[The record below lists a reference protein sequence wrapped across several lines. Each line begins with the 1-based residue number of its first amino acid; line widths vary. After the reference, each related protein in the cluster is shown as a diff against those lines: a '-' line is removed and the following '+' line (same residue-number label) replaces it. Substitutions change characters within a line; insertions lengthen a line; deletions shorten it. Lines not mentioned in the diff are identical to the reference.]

1 MAPSSFLER
10 ASSSHQVQLAATAL
24 ASGAIVATA
33 ILGYQRLQHAE
44 RIHQLKGSIPSLTN
58 GDHDPNGLG
67 GRGGA
72 SLSQEDKEDLRNAAL
87 ARRAQAGD
95 YDDELILE
103 QLARNR
109 VFLTP
114 AGLGKLRDA
123 FVVVVGC
130 GGVGSHCAAALARS
144 GVSRVRLI
152 DFDQVTLSSLNRH
165 AVATL
170 ADVGSPKVQC
180 LRRRLLAITPWVH
193 FDLRLEKFW
202 DQAADRLLE
211 PWIGEGADA
220 GAGRRPDYVVDAIDN
235 IDTKVALLKYCHDHE
250 LPVISSMGA
259 GCKSDPTRIVVGD
272 IGTSTDDGLSR
283 STRRRLKLLGITKGI
298 PTVYSTEKT
307 GEGKAELLPLPE
319 EEFHKGQVGDLGV
332 LPDFRVRI
340 LPVLGTM
347 PAVFGYT
354 VANHIILSITGYP
367 HDYVPAKGR
376 EKMYESLLAAVQGG
390 EEKILR
396 HMTGGDPSITLGL
409 KVPITTGDMAFLVEE
424 IFKGRSAITGLTT
437 RLTLVRWRKPTSTTL
452 IRIGEEPNEQK
463 SSNIKLEDLVCMT
476 KEEAARHDKEVLRGD
491 KTPEEVYDA
500 ATTEKVEALLKE
512 TAKYEKY
519 R

>member
-1 MAPSSFLER
+1 MSFLEQ
-10 ASSSHQVQLAATAL
+10 ATSSSRVQLAATAI
-24 ASGAIVATA
+24 ASGVVVAGT
-33 ILGYQRLQHAE
+33 ILGYQRLQRDE
-44 RIHQLKGSIPSLTN
+44 RIHEFKGSIPSQGED
-58 GDHDPNGLG
+58 GDALRRLNSY
-67 GRGGA
+67 GGA
-72 SLSQEDKEDLRNAAL
+72 SKADKEDICNEVL

-95 YDDELILE
+95 YDDDLILE

-109 VFLTP
+109 VFLGP
-114 AGLGKLRDA
+114 AGLDKLRNA

-130 GGVGSHCAAALARS
+130 GGVGSHCTAALARS
-144 GVSRVRLI
+144 GISKIRLV

-170 ADVGSPKVQC
+170 ADVGIPKVHC

-193 FDLRLEKFW
+193 FDLRQEKYW
-202 DQAADRLLE
+202 DEAADRLLA
-211 PWIGEGADA
+211 PWQES
-220 GAGRRPDYVVDAIDN
+220 GRRPDFIVDAIDN
-235 IDTKVALLKYCHDHE
+235 IDTKVSLLKYCYDHQ

-259 GCKSDPTRIVVGD
+259 GCKSDPTRIIVGD

-283 STRRRLKLLGITKGI
+283 ATRRRLKLLGVTKGI

-319 EEFHKGQVGDLGV
+319 EEFQKGQVGDLGV
-332 LPDFRVRI
+332 MPDFRVRI

-354 VANHIILSITGYP
+354 VANHIILSVTGYP

-376 EKMYESLLAAVQGG
+376 EKMYEGLLAAVQGG

-396 HMTGGDPSITLGL
+396 HLTGGDPSISVGL
-409 KVPITTGDMAFLVEE
+409 RVPITLGDTAFLVEE
-424 IFKGRSAITGLTT
+424 VFKGRSAITGLTT
-437 RLTLVRWRKPTSTTL
+437 RLTLARWRKPTNSTL
-452 IRIGEEPNEQK
+452 VRIGEGPDEQK
-463 SSNIKLEDLVCMT
+463 SSNVKLRDLVCMT
-476 KEEAARHDKEVLRGD
+476 KEEATRHDKEVLRGD
-491 KTPEEVYDA
+491 KRPEEVYDS
-500 ATTEKVEALLKE
+500 ATVEKVEVLLQVA
-512 TAKYEKY
+512 AKYEKY

>member
-1 MAPSSFLER
+1 MASFLER
-10 ASSSHQVQLAATAL
+10 ASSNSRVQLAATAV
-24 ASGAIVATA
+24 ASGAVVAGA
-33 ILGYQRLQHAE
+33 IFSYQRLQREE
-44 RIHQLKGSIPSLTN
+44 RVHQLKDSIPSLIDEGEALRRIN
-58 GDHDPNGLG
+58 SF
-67 GRGGA
+67 GGA
-72 SLSQEDKEDLRNAAL
+72 SKADREDLRNELL

-109 VFLTP
+109 VFLNP
-114 AGLGKLRDA
+114 DGLEKLRSS
-123 FVVVVGC
+123 FVVIVGC
-130 GGVGSHCAAALARS
+130 GGVGSHCTAALARS
-144 GVSRVRLI
+144 GVSKIRLI

-180 LRRRLLAITPWVH
+180 LQKRLLAITPWVR
-193 FDLRLEKFW
+193 FDLRQEKFW
-202 DQAADRLLE
+202 DEAADRLLAA
-211 PWIGEGADA
+211 WEG
-220 GAGRRPDYVVDAIDN
+220 GQKPDYVVDAIDN
-235 IDTKVALLKYCHDHE
+235 IDTKVALLKYCHDHK

-259 GCKSDPTRIVVGD
+259 GCKSDPTRIMVGD

-319 EEFHKGQVGDLGV
+319 DEFQKGRVGDLGV

-354 VANHIILSITGYP
+354 AANHVILSVTGYP

-376 EKMYESLLAAVQGG
+376 DKMYDGLLAAVQGG

-396 HMTGGDPSITLGL
+396 HMTGGDASITLGL
-409 KVPITTGDMAFLVEE
+409 RVPITSGDMAFLVEE
-424 IFKGRSAITGLTT
+424 VFKGRSAITGLTA
-437 RLTLVRWRKPTSTTL
+437 RLTLVRWRRPASSIL
-452 IRIGEEPNEQK
+452 VRIGEGTNEQK
-463 SSNIKLEDLVCMT
+463 SSNVKLHDLVCMT
-476 KEEAARHDKEVLRGD
+476 KEESIRHDKEVLRGD
-491 KTPEEVYDA
+491 KKPEDIYDS
-500 ATTEKVEALLKE
+500 ATVEKVEATLKD